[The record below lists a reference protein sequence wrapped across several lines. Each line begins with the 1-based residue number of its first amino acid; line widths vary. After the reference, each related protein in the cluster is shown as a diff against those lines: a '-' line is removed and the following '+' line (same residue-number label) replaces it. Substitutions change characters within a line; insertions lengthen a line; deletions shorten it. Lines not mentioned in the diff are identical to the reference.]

1 MTLRQQSW
9 KAEQRAGVLGGVSHL
24 SEKEFAVPTISVILA
39 ELERFTKTLQEC
51 SCERDYLFY
60 WFLNSGTLES
70 IPDEI
75 ERGSGYLRDLAKATE
90 LASMDKDQKLK
101 FESEMI
107 NELDRSY
114 QMRQERKEGREEG
127 LEEGMEKGRE
137 EGAREKSVS
146 VAKKLIGKGIS
157 IDVIAECT
165 GLSID
170 EINQIQ

>member
-1 MTLRQQSW
+1 M
-9 KAEQRAGVLGGVSHL
+9 ELG
-24 SEKEFAVPTISVILA
+24 
-39 ELERFTKTLQEC
+39 RFTKTLQEC

-60 WFLNSGTLES
+60 WFLNSGTLDS

-75 ERGSGYLRDLAKATE
+75 ERGSGYLRELARATE

-107 NELDRSY
+107 NELDRRY

-137 EGAREKSVS
+137 EGAREKAVS
-146 VAKKLIGKGIS
+146 IAEEMINNGIS
-157 IDVIAECT
+157 IEIVAKCT
-165 GLSID
+165 GLTVAEVQALKVTSA
-170 EINQIQ
+170 